1 MSIDDQAPAKAR
13 KADLEKRLAKLVAGR
28 TIARVIRADH
38 VELALEL
45 DDGSRV
51 FARATGSGLD
61 ISVT

>member
-13 KADLEKRLAKLVAGR
+13 GNLEKRLAKLVAGR
-28 TIARVIRADH
+28 TIVRVLRADDA
-38 VELALEL
+38 ELALEL